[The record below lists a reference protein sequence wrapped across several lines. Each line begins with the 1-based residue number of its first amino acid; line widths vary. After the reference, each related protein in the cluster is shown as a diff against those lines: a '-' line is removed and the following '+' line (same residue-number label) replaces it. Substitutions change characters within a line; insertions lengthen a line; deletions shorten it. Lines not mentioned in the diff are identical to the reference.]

1 MLKKNN
7 LHLYWFLLNQKLKLR
22 FLSIILLI
30 IINSLLEFLSIGLI
44 VPVIQSLTNVENN
57 LILKINYIKNLN
69 LNEYDLFFWTLS
81 IFVFIFA
88 IKTFVSISM
97 NFFFHSFIKNL
108 RFNLNSDFLEYLFLS
123 NHIEINKK
131 GVSNFTR
138 ILDKEIDTLTITIT
152 DSILKT
158 INSLFLITSLVILIF
173 FIAPHVIFMVLFISI
188 IGILYYKFYFKNVII
203 KFAQKRLLLIKEKIS
218 LSLNIFNSF
227 KEIIIYSKENLFKQ
241 IYTNLCK
248 DYFKTEQ
255 RYNLFQS
262 NIKPILE
269 FFAIG
274 SLLFYSIYLLNFTSI
289 VISEIVIQ
297 FAIISAASFRI
308 LPSFSLLIN
317 SFLNIKYNNP
327 VIKLIYSELK
337 NLGNLKQKKNSL
349 INLKNQI
356 ILKDINFS
364 YKQKKIFNNF
374 NLEIKKNSIVGI
386 YGLSGVGKT
395 TLIEIILGITKPDS
409 GEIIIDGKKQKDYL
423 IDVSF
428 VSQQIAIIN
437 DTVEK
442 NIALGV
448 NSDAINKEKLI
459 NAVKKAELFDL
470 INNLENKYQSNLS
483 EMGNNLS
490 GGQKQRISIA
500 RAFYKN
506 SDFLIVDEPTSALDN
521 TTSKKIM
528 DAFIEN
534 FSTLI
539 IISHNKDILN
549 RCDSLIEIK

>member
-1 MLKKNN
+1 M
-7 LHLYWFLLNQKLKLR
+7 
-22 FLSIILLI
+22 
-30 IINSLLEFLSIGLI
+30 E
-44 VPVIQSLTNVENN
+44 
-57 LILKINYIKNLN
+57 
-69 LNEYDLFFWTLS
+69 
-81 IFVFIFA
+81 
-88 IKTFVSISM
+88 
-97 NFFFHSFIKNL
+97 
-108 RFNLNSDFLEYLFLS
+108 
-123 NHIEINKK
+123 
-131 GVSNFTR
+131 
-138 ILDKEIDTLTITIT
+138 
-152 DSILKT
+152 
-158 INSLFLITSLVILIF
+158 
-173 FIAPHVIFMVLFISI
+173 
-188 IGILYYKFYFKNVII
+188 
-203 KFAQKRLLLIKEKIS
+203 
-218 LSLNIFNSF
+218 
-227 KEIIIYSKENLFKQ
+227 
-241 IYTNLCK
+241 
-248 DYFKTEQ
+248 
-255 RYNLFQS
+255 
-262 NIKPILE
+262 
-269 FFAIG
+269 
-274 SLLFYSIYLLNFTSI
+274 
-289 VISEIVIQ
+289 
-297 FAIISAASFRI
+297 
-308 LPSFSLLIN
+308 LIN